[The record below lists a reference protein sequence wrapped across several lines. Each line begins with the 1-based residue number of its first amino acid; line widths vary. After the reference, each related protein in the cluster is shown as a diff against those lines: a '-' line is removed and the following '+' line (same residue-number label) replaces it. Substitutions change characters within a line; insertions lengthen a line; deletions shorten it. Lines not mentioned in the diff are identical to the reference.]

1 MVSGKSWACMRAQYG
16 HSRSSKLM
24 MVTFACGLPRTGRL
38 SVEIISDGSLLM
50 SHLER
55 RASVLPSREMR
66 KFSVCFL
73 LGSVE
78 DVNVIGTASYPAMS
92 LLLRGHTSTRQS
104 CGTFSCERTRISM
117 RRSTFGL
124 RGESCAL
131 NRPPKA
137 KGGSQRKIGFD
148 TSKPPFPGGRNLFF
162 DYLIRVAGT
171 MPGQGKR
178 PRKHGPRGAGF

>member
-24 MVTFACGLPRTGRL
+24 IVTFACGLPRTGRL

-92 LLLRGHTSTRQS
+92 LLLRGPTSTRQS

-131 NRPPKA
+131 QPATRSKRRQPKKNRVRYK
-137 KGGSQRKIGFD
+137 Q
-148 TSKPPFPGGRNLFF
+148 TTFPWWEKSVL
-162 DYLIRVAGT
+162 
-171 MPGQGKR
+171 
-178 PRKHGPRGAGF
+178 